1 MCCCFDLATIIF
13 FKHITF
19 RHVLSNIGWVVAW
32 DSSQAIATVSD
43 LFVAICKDVS
53 IYGIQVIKDERLVH
67 NCLPHSFHFIK
78 TYIPSV
84 YQWIKD
90 MSKGTMLPWC
100 SKSITQNDFSY
111 ISPPR
116 PHLCH
121 LFFSLSFSTIISQQ
135 VSSYGDGD
143 SQLNHN
149 IAKASNIF
157 HIFFIYMFF
166 IGVQTTMRYK
176 SAYPQYFYF

>member
-1 MCCCFDLATIIF
+1 MLDELLPKIVVRQFQLLMTYSW
-13 FKHITF
+13 
-19 RHVLSNIGWVVAW
+19 LSTRMSPYTAF
-32 DSSQAIATVSD
+32 
-43 LFVAICKDVS
+43 L
-53 IYGIQVIKDERLVH
+53 KDERLVL
-67 NCLPHSFHFIK
+67 NFLPHSFHFIK

-84 YQWIKD
+84 YQWLED

-166 IGVQTTMRYK
+166 INVQTTMQYK